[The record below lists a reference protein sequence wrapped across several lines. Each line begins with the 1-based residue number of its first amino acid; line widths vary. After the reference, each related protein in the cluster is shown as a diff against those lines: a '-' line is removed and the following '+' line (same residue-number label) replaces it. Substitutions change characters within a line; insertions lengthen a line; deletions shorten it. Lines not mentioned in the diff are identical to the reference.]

1 MNGSGNGSI
10 CVVETWGLMPVICV
24 FQTQIIFSCVDIT
37 KKIGV
42 WLGPAG
48 RLRRVHAAIRSH
60 TLDGGTT
67 RGKVSWAGEIGG
79 QCHHHRTLNADTN
92 SDD

>member
-42 WLGPAG
+42 WGLQEDSGEYTP
-48 RLRRVHAAIRSH
+48 RCIHRRSH
-60 TLDGGTT
+60 SGRTT
-67 RGKVSWAGEIGG
+67 RGKVSWAG
-79 QCHHHRTLNADTN
+79 
-92 SDD
+92 